1 MGSKGDLYYIRQAI
15 GDMDVILSYTLDL
28 SYEEFARDGKTVD
41 ATMFRLQQLI
51 EKIKSLSD
59 TFKRQLPDIPWGEII
74 GFRNGIVHAYG
85 KVNLMTVYEI
95 VSEDINEL
103 RDLFRSTLDR

>member
-1 MGSKGDLYYIRQAI
+1 
-15 GDMDVILSYTLDL
+15 
-28 SYEEFARDGKTVD
+28 
-41 ATMFRLQQLI
+41 MFRLQQLI

-59 TFKRQLPDIPWGEII
+59 TFKRQFPDIPWGEII

-103 RDLFRSTLDR
+103 RYLFRSTLDR

>member
-59 TFKRQLPDIPWGEII
+59 TFKRQFPDIPWGEII

>member
-51 EKIKSLSD
+51 EKSSRSQARSNGSSLTYLGVKSL
-59 TFKRQLPDIPWGEII
+59 
-74 GFRNGIVHAYG
+74 GFAMESFTPMAR
-85 KVNLMTVYEI
+85 
-95 VSEDINEL
+95 
-103 RDLFRSTLDR
+103 

>member
-59 TFKRQLPDIPWGEII
+59 TFKRQFPDIPWGEII

-85 KVNLMTVYEI
+85 KVDLTTVYEI
-95 VSEDINEL
+95 VSRDIYAL
-103 RDLFRSTLDR
+103 RGLFRSALDA

>member
-59 TFKRQLPDIPWGEII
+59 TFKRQFPDIPWGEII

-95 VSEDINEL
+95 VSGDINEL

>member
-59 TFKRQLPDIPWGEII
+59 TFKRQFPDIPWGEII

-103 RDLFRSTLDR
+103 RYLFRSTLDR